1 MRCTS
6 SNISCHHCHLLVIM
20 SCFSTLTMSRD
31 LRIGRSQESHGVT
44 TCHSVS
50 ASKTGRR
57 CYEMQNVQPRMKTR
71 KIYRFGL
78 QYKFIYIY
86 TYIYIYYIT
95 SLMISLWYLHIFLW
109 IIVLRPFKSFTRKS
123 EAMHDFQ
130 WPRSTEQDEDSQKN
144 IAIIYPKR
152 KSRW

>member
-1 MRCTS
+1 MIQHNLGLVLLLPLGKQFVVIVASRQSLRNMRTHFSSVRCTS
-6 SNISCHHCHLLVIM
+6 SNISCHPCHHCHLLVIM

-31 LRIGRSQESHGVT
+31 LRVGRSQESHGVT

-78 QYKFIYIY
+78 QYK
-86 TYIYIYYIT
+86 YIYIPP
-95 SLMISLWYLHIFLW
+95 L
-109 IIVLRPFKSFTRKS
+109 FTRVYEGSRLS
-123 EAMHDFQ
+123 EALPF
-130 WPRSTEQDEDSQKN
+130 W
-144 IAIIYPKR
+144 
-152 KSRW
+152 